1 LEVLAQRA
9 LGGSIDRSIGET
21 EKTKQE
27 AGYKM
32 TGLSIDGY
40 LTKNG
45 EFQWVPP
52 PSACSDKEKAK
63 GDSRRTRSDA
73 GGQEEGLA
81 RQV

>member
-1 LEVLAQRA
+1 LSNTEKQKQEKRK
-9 LGGSIDRSIGET
+9 RET

-32 TGLSIDGY
+32 TGITIDGY

-52 PSACSDKEKAK
+52 PPACSDKEKSR
-63 GDSRRTRSDA
+63 GDSRRTRRDA
-73 GGQEEGLA
+73 GRQEGGVA